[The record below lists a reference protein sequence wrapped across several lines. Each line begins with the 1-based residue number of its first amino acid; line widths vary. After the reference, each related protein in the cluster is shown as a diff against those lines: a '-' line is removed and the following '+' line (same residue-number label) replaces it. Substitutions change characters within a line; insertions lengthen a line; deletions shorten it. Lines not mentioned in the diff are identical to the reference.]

1 MIRGVAILLG
11 FQFVGEVAARLGQL
25 PVSGP
30 ILGMAALLAWL
41 LLKGEI
47 DRDLGKVGDGILAN
61 MALLFVPV
69 GVGAM
74 SYVGV
79 FTGAWPVIAL
89 SIVVGAGTTLLVT
102 AFVTRAVMAWTGRR
116 SSKPS
121 DASRRATH
129 P

>member
-11 FQFVGEVAARLGQL
+11 FQLVGEVATRLVQL

-30 ILGMAALLAWL
+30 IFGMAALLAWL

-47 DRDLGKVGDGILAN
+47 DGDLGKVGDGILAN

-74 SYVGV
+74 SYAGL
-79 FTGAWPVIAL
+79 FAGAWP
-89 SIVVGAGTTLLVT
+89 
-102 AFVTRAVMAWTGRR
+102 VMAWTGRR
-116 SSKPS
+116 SSEPS
-121 DASRRATH
+121 DASRRPTH